1 MEKMN
6 QYKNHASKAVGLI
19 GFLAC
24 LALFVTH
31 PSFPTPDKLFIF
43 LIFAFM
49 AFGQAWELFKRL
61 FPFVAIILVYESFRS
76 VADHLNTHVD
86 YLLAPHMDRLMFGN
100 LPTVYLQNWLW
111 QGHVVW
117 YDYALYIPYL
127 FHFILPLCLAI
138 LVWKTRESEYWR
150 VVSTY
155 LVVAFG
161 AFLTFFLFPSAPPW
175 LASQNHYIEP
185 ITRISSQV
193 WAGLGLQDFPSFYD
207 HISPNPVA
215 AVPSLHAAWAALL
228 FIFVLKLY
236 GRRWAAVAAV
246 YPLLIFLGT
255 IYEGEHYAFD
265 VICGVIYAVVGYLV
279 TPVLMSYANR
289 GWNRLGPARS
299 KKRLKRA

>member
-1 MEKMN
+1 MRPVNLNRKMLT
-6 QYKNHASKAVGLI
+6 KTIGLSGMLI
-19 GFLAC
+19 C
-24 LALFVTH
+24 VALFVVR

-43 LIFAFM
+43 LLLLFM

-61 FPFVAIILVYESFRS
+61 FPFVAVILVYESFRS

-86 YLLAPHMDRLMFGN
+86 YLLSPHADRLLFGS

-111 QGHVVW
+111 QGHAVW
-117 YDYALYIPYL
+117 YDYVLYIPYL
-127 FHFILPLCLAI
+127 FHFVLPLGLAI
-138 LVWKTRESEYWR
+138 LVWKTRESQYWR

-161 AFLTFFLFPSAPPW
+161 AFLTFFIFPSAPPW

-228 FIFVLKLY
+228 FIFTLKLY
-236 GRRWAAVAAV
+236 GRRWAALAAI
-246 YPLLIFLGT
+246 YPLLIFIGT

-265 VICGVIYAVVGYLV
+265 VIAGIVYAIVGYLV
-279 TPVLMSYANR
+279 TPVIMRYSKLF
-289 GWNRLGPARS
+289 WNHTVPIFSTSRP
-299 KKRLKRA
+299 K

>member
-1 MEKMN
+1 MRPVNLNRKMLT
-6 QYKNHASKAVGLI
+6 KTIGLSGMLI
-19 GFLAC
+19 C
-24 LALFVTH
+24 VALFVVR

-43 LIFAFM
+43 LLLLFM

-61 FPFVAIILVYESFRS
+61 FPFVAVILVYESFRS

-86 YLLAPHMDRLMFGN
+86 YLLSPHADRLLFGN

-111 QGHVVW
+111 QGR
-117 YDYALYIPYL
+117 A
-127 FHFILPLCLAI
+127 
-138 LVWKTRESEYWR
+138 

-161 AFLTFFLFPSAPPW
+161 AFLTFFIFPSAPPW

-228 FIFVLKLY
+228 FIFTLKLY
-236 GRRWAAVAAV
+236 GRRWAALAAI
-246 YPLLIFLGT
+246 YPLLIFIGT

-265 VICGVIYAVVGYLV
+265 VIAGIVYAIVGYLV
-279 TPVLMSYANR
+279 TPVIMRYSKLL
-289 GWNRLGPARS
+289 WNHTVPIFSTSRPKRS
-299 KKRLKRA
+299 